1 MLIYVKD
8 AHYIKDYQ
16 ITIEFTDGL
25 SKTVDLKEHLK
36 GKVFEPLKDMEYFRN
51 FKVNKDTET
60 IEWSN
65 GADFAP
71 AFLYNL

>member
-8 AHYIKDYQ
+8 AHYLKDYQ

-25 SKTVDLKEHLK
+25 SKTVNLQQHLN
-36 GKVFEPLKDMEYFRN
+36 GKVFEPLKDMEYFRK

>member
-1 MLIYVKD
+1 MLIYVKN
-8 AHYIKDYQ
+8 AHYVKDYQ
-16 ITIEFTDGL
+16 INIEFTDGL
-25 SKTVDLKEHLK
+25 LKTVDLKEHLK

>member
-1 MLIYVKD
+1 MLIYVQD
-8 AHYIKDYQ
+8 AKHLKDYQ
-16 ITIEFTDGL
+16 IQIEFTDGVK
-25 SKTVDLKEHLK
+25 KTVDLKDHLE
-36 GKVFEPLKDMEYFRN
+36 GEVFEPLKDLTYFKS

-71 AFLYNL
+71 SFLYLL